1 MRSRNSVV
9 STLRRL
15 KNRFNEEYGI
25 TDLGIFGSTAR
36 SENQDI
42 SDIDIVVKMSKPD
55 LFYLVHVKE
64 ELEEA
69 FSTSVDIVQYRDSMN
84 ELLKRRIDDEA
95 IYV

>member
-1 MRSRNSVV
+1 MRSRNFVV
-9 STLRRL
+9 NTLRRF
-15 KNRFNEEYGI
+15 KNRFNQEYGI

-36 SENQDI
+36 FENQES
-42 SDIDIVVKMSKPD
+42 SDIDIVVKMIKPD

-69 FSTSVDIVQYRDSMN
+69 FKVPVDIVQYRDSMN
-84 ELLKRRIDDEA
+84 ELLKRRIDAEA